1 MRDSQAGARAAWAGS
16 ALALALATFGV
27 FGVFAHVVE
36 ARRREIGIRL
46 ALGAGKAQI
55 LRSLFRTT
63 RLAVLAGLSAG
74 LLLSLATG
82 PMLGQLLF
90 GLSPFDPI
98 AFAVVAAILTIAGFV
113 ATFIPARRAL
123 SVDPATTLR
132 AD

>member
-1 MRDSQAGARAAWAGS
+1 M
-16 ALALALATFGV
+16 
-27 FGVFAHVVE
+27 
-36 ARRREIGIRL
+36 
-46 ALGAGKAQI
+46 
-55 LRSLFRTT
+55 
-63 RLAVLAGLSAG
+63 LAGLSAG

-98 AFAVVAAILTIAGFV
+98 AFGVVAGILTIAGFV

>member
-1 MRDSQAGARAAWAGS
+1 M
-16 ALALALATFGV
+16 

-36 ARRREIGIRL
+36 SRRREIGIRL

-55 LRSLFRTT
+55 LGALFRTT
-63 RLAVLAGLSAG
+63 RLALLSGLSAG

-82 PMLGQLLF
+82 PMLEQALF

-98 AFAVVAAILTIAGFV
+98 AFGVVAAILAIAAVV

-123 SVDPATTLR
+123 RVDPATTLR
-132 AD
+132 ADS